1 MGDRMGKML
10 TRAYGRVQHALWGNR
25 KVDPADARGLT
36 ARQARRTQR
45 RRERRNLRNWDE
57 RF

>member
-1 MGDRMGKML
+1 ML